1 MEAEE
6 LFNEKRGAEEQP
18 KKESPLVSLERDL
31 KFFNESIR
39 EVAVEIMVEGLSLH
53 PIFIAHQHEIKL
65 GELILD
71 RIELNTEWSIHA
83 STIEEFTERG
93 IIKAEPEA
101 TVLAAA
107 AISRSDN
114 LIGRCVLRQATDADV
129 ATDALP
135 WIRRKATIRTWE
147 TTSPVRRVIEAGCVW

>member
-1 MEAEE
+1 MDTEE
-6 LFNEKRGAEEQP
+6 LFNKDRGAEDKQP

-71 RIELNTEWSIHA
+71 RVELNTAWSIHA

-93 IIKAEPEA
+93 IIKPE
-101 TVLAAA
+101 LKE
-107 AISRSDN
+107 RF
-114 LIGRCVLRQATDADV
+114 L
-129 ATDALP
+129 
-135 WIRRKATIRTWE
+135 
-147 TTSPVRRVIEAGCVW
+147 TTYKNPNDFMCLFVVVPEGANFVYYPYVKG